1 MRESAAFP
9 RGSSALLGG
18 VFVTGEGSSPLRVE
32 DVRVGA
38 AYETARGEERRRIA
52 ALKGPRRI
60 ALGESLALVF
70 ESRDTIRATLEEAL
84 RTERVDDPAR
94 VASEI
99 EAFNAVVPAPGE
111 LVAVLFLEVA
121 DPADLNSALLRLDGV
136 DRSIFMEIGGARVP
150 GVADT
155 VFAPGEG
162 AVAFPLRFRI
172 DPAQRE
178 SIRSG
183 APMSIGSDHHNVALT
198 VALDEVQR
206 EAITEEL

>member
-1 MRESAAFP
+1 M
-9 RGSSALLGG
+9 
-18 VFVTGEGSSPLRVE
+18 TGEGSSPLRVE

-52 ALKGPRRI
+52 ELKSPRRV

-99 EAFNAVVPAPGE
+99 EAFNAVVPAAGE
-111 LVAVLFLEVA
+111 LVALLFIEVP
-121 DPADLNSALLRLDGV
+121 DPADLNSALLRFDGIE
-136 DRSIFMEIGGARVP
+136 RTIFMEIGEARVR
-150 GVADT
+150 GVAET

-162 AVAFPLRFRI
+162 AVAHPLRFRI
-172 DPAQRE
+172 EPAARE

-183 APMSIGSDHHNVALT
+183 APVSIGSDHSNVALT
-198 VALDEVQR
+198 VALDEAQR

>member
-1 MRESAAFP
+1 V
-9 RGSSALLGG
+9 LGG
-18 VFVTGEGSSPLRVE
+18 VFVTAEGSSPLRIE

-38 AYETARGEERRRIA
+38 AYEMDRGEERRRIA
-52 ALKGPRRI
+52 ELKGPRRI
-60 ALGESLALVF
+60 ALGGSLALVF

-121 DPADLNSALLRLDGV
+121 DPADLNSALLRFDGV
-136 DRSIFMEIGGARVP
+136 ERTIFMEIGGDRIP
-150 GVADT
+150 GMADT

-162 AVAFPLRFRI
+162 AVAFPLRFRT
-172 DPAQRE
+172 DPVQRD
-178 SIRSG
+178 SIRNG
-183 APMSIGSDHHNVALT
+183 APISLGSDHPNLAVT
-198 VALDEVQR
+198 VPLDGAQR
-206 EAITEEL
+206 EAITRDF